1 MEKPEATPKAVA
13 AHEGRNID
21 AELVVV
27 FDTQE
32 ESEAWVVKSL
42 LESAGI
48 EALIT
53 GLDAPQDV
61 LPGVGGVVVRV
72 GRDVADQARQLIED
86 YRASGDAIETD
97 EDVSGESA

>member
-1 MEKPEATPKAVA
+1 MDEPEAAPNA
-13 AHEGRNID
+13 AANSDEMSH

-72 GRDVADQARQLIED
+72 NPTVAAQARQVIQD
-86 YRASGDAIETD
+86 YHASADAIENED
-97 EDVSGESA
+97 DVSGEPG

>member
-1 MEKPEATPKAVA
+1 MGSQPQPNDK
-13 AHEGRNID
+13 
-21 AELVVV
+21 LVQV

-48 EALIT
+48 ESLIT

-72 GRDVADQARQLIED
+72 NPDQAEEAHQIIED
-86 YRASGDAIETD
+86 YRASGEAEDVSED
-97 EDVSGESA
+97 DVSGEESA

>member
-1 MEKPEATPKAVA
+1 MDTPEKTSEKEPS
-13 AHEGRNID
+13 HE
-21 AELVVV
+21 ELVIV

-72 GRDVADQARQLIED
+72 NPDQADEARQIIED
-86 YRASGDAIETD
+86 YRASGEAAE
-97 EDVSGESA
+97 EAGEGDVSGEETA